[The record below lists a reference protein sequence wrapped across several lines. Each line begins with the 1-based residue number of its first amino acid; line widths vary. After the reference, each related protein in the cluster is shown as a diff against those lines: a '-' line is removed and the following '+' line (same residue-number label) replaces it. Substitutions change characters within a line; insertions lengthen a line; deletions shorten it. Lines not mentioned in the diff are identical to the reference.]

1 MLHVLFSRTVLQ
13 LVTRIAEKQNTTRF
27 SAIQTNQ
34 FYTLN
39 YSVKASTDFLNSIG
53 HTDKVYIRCL
63 SPKNTPLPELE
74 ARGMTYKDKSDKTK
88 KSTVNG
94 YIDLQTGIFYRRY
107 GKEYKPVIDGW
118 GHLQELNQQGYG
130 IYFVVGHGG
139 ERNSEITHGSTL
151 FHESDRA
158 SFDDQQLEIDRITQ
172 QFGKPTAVVKTKKS
186 LHAYWASS
194 ETISIETLPTIQR
207 CWLQFSNCDDSSLAD
222 PSQLMRL
229 PGFDHLAWNGTD
241 FDRVQCELIQLNDVS
256 YSLAEF
262 DRVLP
267 ALDVDRYCQLSL
279 ELVESNA
286 DDRDMRSIA
295 QYLPGF
301 DSSGKWIKA
310 KCPAHDGESS
320 DSLHIDAD
328 TGGFVC
334 HGGCSSSAVYNAAKA
349 VAVANGHR
357 FEVVNDDDL
366 DRAVVDRKLD
376 VIGTDFQLSKL
387 FPSSIATPL
396 AEYCQGT
403 AVPQGLMSMALITCL
418 ATLVHPKTHLK
429 CFGNT
434 LRIAKPIFWLCI
446 YGVSGNGKTHSY
458 APVLNALKKL
468 GEEHNLVHEQALEE
482 WNEIQRQA
490 KRGKAKDID
499 PQILEQANQPPPDRQ
514 RYWVGDVT
522 IEALLSRCSKQ
533 KERGLLLYSPE
544 LLGWCLRMNPEKG
557 ELEYH
562 LSLWDGDSV
571 EGERIGR
578 EFTPVANPS
587 VSVMGGVQPDVM
599 AKLVAKGEEIQNGFM
614 PRMAL
619 VRFEEVPKPPLSK
632 GSPINF
638 SVMNTLFKAVADT
651 GEPME
656 VSLHPE
662 CFDTSD
668 SWDRE
673 MDNLRLAE
681 TRKSIKPLYPK
692 FNGYSY
698 RIALML
704 HIINRALDPT
714 QPDEVPLSTF
724 TAAIEFTRWL
734 VSQSVSIYEEL
745 LGDEQEDTIAKFLNS
760 TKYTGWMS
768 VRQFHKPNW
777 RKFKTADEA
786 RKTIEKMIEL
796 GYVEGNGEKLTNKKF
811 KFKYVDTEKRGQVDK
826 TDETYTSKPFNSST
840 ANVDGV
846 DIKPRT
852 DDISMVSADKKSVDK
867 IEGDRISN
875 GGQNL
880 DPLDLQQVDTSLST
894 EDLEPLTDDTLM
906 VSADINRNCPQPYTR
921 AVDGLKPFAE
931 GDSAVLSTCPQDL
944 NVHKYKS
951 PLKIGDRAKL
961 GGEFFIVDK
970 IEDDFIGGKSDD
982 GSYIGGYA
990 DSVQFVNIP
999 PPTTN
1004 RMVELVRQ
1012 EQIKTIDAGEIEY
1025 EC

>member
-1 MLHVLFSRTVLQ
+1 MKDSLDLL
-13 LVTRIAEKQNTTRF
+13 
-27 SAIQTNQ
+27 
-34 FYTLN
+34 
-39 YSVKASTDFLNSIG
+39 KAIG
-53 HTDKVYIRCL
+53 HTDRVYVRCI

-74 ARGMTYKDKSDKTK
+74 ARGMTYQDKSGQTK
-88 KSTVNG
+88 KSTIDG
-94 YIDLQTGIFYRRY
+94 YINLQTGKFNRRY
-107 GKEYKPVIDGW
+107 GTDYKPVADGW
-118 GHLQELNQQGYG
+118 GHLLELNQQGYG
-130 IYFVVGHGG
+130 VYFVVGHGG
-139 ERNSEITHGSTL
+139 EKNANITHGTTL

-158 SFDDQQLEIDRITQ
+158 TLEQQQLEVDLISSD
-172 QFGKPTAVVKTKKS
+172 FGKPTAVVQTKKS

-194 ETISIETLPTIQR
+194 ETIPIDNLATYQR
-207 CWLQFSNCDDSSLAD
+207 RWVQYSNCDDSSLAD
-222 PSQLMRL
+222 PAQLMRL
-229 PGFDHLAWNGTD
+229 PSFDHLAWNGTD
-241 FDRVQCELIQLNDVS
+241 FDRVKCELLHLNEVS
-256 YSLAEF
+256 YSLEQF
-262 DRVLP
+262 DRILP
-267 ALDVDRYCQLSL
+267 ALDIDRWCKRSIL
-279 ELVESNA
+279 ELTESDA
-286 DDRDMRSIA
+286 DDRDIRTLA

-301 DSSGKWIKA
+301 DSSAKWLKA
-310 KCPAHDGESS
+310 KCPAHGGESS
-320 DSLHIDAD
+320 DSLHIDSE
-328 TGGFVC
+328 TGGFIC
-334 HGGCSSSAVYNAAKA
+334 HAGCSTSAIYQAAKT

-357 FEVVNDDDL
+357 FEVVSDDDL
-366 DRAVVDRKLD
+366 DRAVVDKKLH
-376 VIGTDFQLSKL
+376 VIDTDFPLSRL
-387 FPSSIATPL
+387 FPSAIATPL

-418 ATLVHPKTHLK
+418 ATLVHPKTHLR

-468 GEEHNLVHEQALEE
+468 GEEHNLSHELALED

-490 KRGKAKDID
+490 KRGKGKDVD
-499 PQILEQANQPPPDRQ
+499 PQILEQADQPPPDRQ

-533 KERGLLLYSPE
+533 KDRGLLLYSPE

-599 AKLVAKGEEIQNGFM
+599 ARLVAKGEEIQNGFM

-656 VSLHPE
+656 VSLHPD

-668 SWDRE
+668 GWDRE

-714 QPDEVPLSTF
+714 QPEEVPLSTF
-724 TAAIEFTRWL
+724 TAAIEFTLWL
-734 VSQSVSIYEEL
+734 VSQSISIYEEL
-745 LGDEQEDTIAKFLNS
+745 LGDEKEDTIAKFLNS
-760 TKYTGWMS
+760 NRYTGWLS

-777 RKFKTADEA
+777 RKFKTADDA
-786 RKTIEKMIEL
+786 RKAIEKMIEL
-796 GYVEGNGEKLTNKKF
+796 GYVEGNGEKLTHKKF
-811 KFKYVDTEKRGQVDK
+811 KFRSVDTKKRGQVDK
-826 TDETYTSKPFNSST
+826 QPETISNKGFKPYT
-840 ANVDGV
+840 ANVDAV
-846 DIKPRT
+846 DSKSANYDT
-852 DDISMVSADKKSVDK
+852 VAVLADKESVDK
-867 IEGDRISN
+867 LGDVFYSESVH
-875 GGQNL
+875 GS
-880 DPLDLQQVDTSLST
+880 DLVLSELVDTSLST
-894 EDLEPLTDDTLM
+894 DDRELPINDIAI
-906 VSADINRNCPQPYTR
+906 VSGDKNHNCPQPYTSD
-921 AVDGLKPFAE
+921 VDESKPFPESDLA
-931 GDSAVLSTCPQDL
+931 ALSTCPQDL

-951 PLKIGDRAKL
+951 DLKIGDESNAKRATKAV
-961 GGEFFIVDK
+961 EI
-970 IEDDFIGGKSDD
+970 ISNNASDD
-982 GSYIGGYA
+982 DGG
-990 DSVQFVNIP
+990 
-999 PPTTN
+999 
-1004 RMVELVRQ
+1004 
-1012 EQIKTIDAGEIEY
+1012 IEY

>member
-1 MLHVLFSRTVLQ
+1 MK
-13 LVTRIAEKQNTTRF
+13 IP
-27 SAIQTNQ
+27 I
-34 FYTLN
+34 
-39 YSVKASTDFLNSIG
+39 DFLKAIG
-53 HTDKVYIRCL
+53 QTDRVYIRCL
-63 SPKNTPLPELE
+63 SPKNTPLPEL
-74 ARGMTYKDKSDKTK
+74 ATRGMTYTDKSSKVK

-94 YIDLQTGIFYRRY
+94 YIDLQTGEFYRRY
-107 GKEYKPVIDGW
+107 GKDYKPVTDGW
-118 GHLQELNQQGYG
+118 GHLLELNQQGYG
-130 IYFVVGHGG
+130 VYFVVGHGG
-139 ERNSEITHGSTL
+139 ERNNDITQGSTL

-158 SFDDQQLEIDRITQ
+158 TLEQQQLEIDRITQ
-172 QFGKPTAVVKTKKS
+172 EFGKPTAVVKTKKS

-194 ETISIETLPTIQR
+194 ETIPVENLGTYQR
-207 CWLQFSNCDDSSLAD
+207 RWLQYSNCDDSSLSD
-222 PSQLMRL
+222 PAQLMRL
-229 PGFDHLAWNGTD
+229 PGFDHLSWNGTN
-241 FDRVQCELIQLNDVS
+241 FDRVQCELLQLNEVK

-262 DRVLP
+262 ARILP
-267 ALDVDRYCQLSL
+267 TLDVDRFCKQSL
-279 ELVESNA
+279 ELVESDA
-286 DDRDMRSIA
+286 DDKDMRNLA
-295 QYLPGF
+295 RHLPGF
-301 DSSGKWIKA
+301 DNSGGKWIKA
-310 KCPAHDGESS
+310 KCPAHGGESS
-320 DSLHIDAD
+320 DSLHIDSE
-328 TGGFVC
+328 TGGFIC
-334 HGGCSSSAVYNAAKA
+334 HAGCSSSAVYNAAKA

-357 FEVVNDDDL
+357 FEVADDDDL

-376 VIGTDFQLSKL
+376 VIGTDFPLSKL
-387 FPSSIATPL
+387 FPSVIATPL

-468 GEEHNLVHEQALEE
+468 GEEHNLLHEQALED
-482 WNEIQRQA
+482 WNDIQR
-490 KRGKAKDID
+490 KAKQGKGKNVD
-499 PQILEQANQPPPDRQ
+499 PSVLEQASQPPPDRK

-522 IEALLSRCSKQ
+522 IEALLSRCAKQ

-562 LSLWDGDSV
+562 LSLWDGDAV

-638 SVMNTLFKAVADT
+638 SVMNALFKAVADG

-656 VSLHPE
+656 VSLHPD

-668 SWDRE
+668 RWDRE

-704 HIINRALDPT
+704 HIINRAIDPN
-714 QPDEVPLSTF
+714 QSEEVSLSTF
-724 TAAIEFTRWL
+724 AAAIEFTRWL

-745 LGDEQEDTIAKFLNS
+745 LGDEKEDAIAKFLN
-760 TKYTGWMS
+760 THKFTGWMS

-777 RKFKTADEA
+777 RKFKTADDA
-786 RKTIEKMIEL
+786 RKAIEKMIEL

-811 KFKYVDTEKRGQVDK
+811 KFKYVDTKKRGQVDK
-826 TDETYTSKPFNSST
+826 TAKTYTEKPFEPSTVIVDAVDSKP
-840 ANVDGV
+840 ANDGA
-846 DIKPRT
+846 T
-852 DDISMVSADKKSVDK
+852 TGSAAKKSVDK
-867 IEGDRISN
+867 FVDDLNSDGVHK
-875 GGQNL
+875 L
-880 DPLDLQQVDTSLST
+880 DPLDRQRVDTSLST
-894 EDLEPLTDDTLM
+894 DDRHGSNNDTPVVL
-906 VSADINRNCPQPYTR
+906 VDKNRNCPQAYTGL
-921 AVDGLKPFAE
+921 VDGSNTDTDN
-931 GDSAVLSTCPQDL
+931 DSAVLSTCPQNP
-944 NVHKYKS
+944 NVHKLKMT
-951 PLKIGDRAKL
+951 LKIGDRVEM
-961 GGEFFIVDK
+961 GGDIITVEK
-970 IEDDFIGGKSDD
+970 IEGEIVCGRTEDDSYVGGS
-982 GSYIGGYA
+982 I
-990 DSVQFVNIP
+990 DSVRSVSTDELPTSPIP
-999 PPTTN
+999 TN
-1004 RMVELVRQ
+1004 GKIERVPQGDGMVEIVRQ
-1012 EQIKTIDAGEIEY
+1012 QPTEIIDGVEVEY

>member
-1 MLHVLFSRTVLQ
+1 MKPS
-13 LVTRIAEKQNTTRF
+13 I
-27 SAIQTNQ
+27 
-34 FYTLN
+34 
-39 YSVKASTDFLNSIG
+39 DFLKAIG
-53 HTDKVYIRCL
+53 HTDRVYIRCL
-63 SPKNTPLPELE
+63 SPKNTPQPELE
-74 ARGMTYKDKSDKTK
+74 AWGMTYTDKSGKVK

-94 YIDLQTGIFYRRY
+94 YIDIQTGEFYRRY
-107 GKEYKPVIDGW
+107 GKEYKPVTDGW
-118 GHLQELNQQGYG
+118 GHLLELNQQGFG
-130 IYFVVGHGG
+130 VYFVVGHGG
-139 ERNSEITHGSTL
+139 EKNNDITHGSSL

-158 SFDDQQLEIDRITQ
+158 TLEQQQQEIDRITQ
-172 QFGKPTAVVKTKKS
+172 EFGKPTAVVKTKKS
-186 LHAYWASS
+186 LHSYWAS
-194 ETISIETLPTIQR
+194 EIITFDNLATYQR
-207 CWLQFSNCDDSSLAD
+207 RWSQYSNCDDESLDDLA
-222 PSQLMRL
+222 QIMRL
-229 PGFDHLAWNGTD
+229 PGFDHVSWNSKTGN
-241 FDRVQCELIQLNDVS
+241 FDRVQCQLLQLNDVS
-256 YSLAEF
+256 YNLEQF
-262 DRVLP
+262 DLVLP
-267 ALDVDRYCQLSL
+267 AMDVDRWCKRSLSAL
-279 ELVESNA
+279 TETDA
-286 DDRDMRSIA
+286 DDRDMRTLA

-301 DSSGKWIKA
+301 NPTGRKGWITA

-320 DSLHIDAD
+320 DSIHIDSE
-328 TGGFVC
+328 TGGFIC
-334 HGGCSSSAVYNAAKA
+334 HAGCSPSSVYHAAKA
-349 VAVANGHR
+349 FAVANGHR
-357 FEVVNDDDL
+357 FEVVYDDDL
-366 DRAVVDRKLD
+366 DRAVVDKKLN
-376 VIGTDFQLSKL
+376 VIDTDFPLSKL
-387 FPSSIATPL
+387 FPSAIATPL

-468 GEEHNLVHEQALEE
+468 GEEHNLLHELALKD

-490 KRGKAKDID
+490 KRGKGKDVD
-499 PQILEQANQPPPDRQ
+499 SQILEQPNQPPPDRQ

-522 IEALLSRCSKQ
+522 IEALLSRCAKQ

-557 ELEYH
+557 ELEHH
-562 LSLWDGDSV
+562 LSLWDGDAV

-578 EFTPVANPS
+578 EFAPVDNPS

-599 AKLVAKGEEIQNGFM
+599 ARLVAKGEEIQNGFM

-656 VSLHPE
+656 VSLNPE

-668 SWDRE
+668 GWDRE

-704 HIINRALDPT
+704 HIINRALDST
-714 QPDEVPLSTF
+714 QPAEVPLSTF

-745 LGDEQEDTIAKFLNS
+745 LGDEKEDTIAKFLNS
-760 TKYTGWMS
+760 TRYTGWLS

-777 RKFKTADEA
+777 RKFKTADDA
-786 RKTIEKMIEL
+786 RKAIEKMIEL
-796 GYVEGNGEKLTNKKF
+796 GYVEGNGEKLTDKKF
-811 KFKYVDTEKRGQVDK
+811 KFRSVDTKKCGQVDK
-826 TDETYTSKPFNSST
+826 QPETISSKGFKPYT
-840 ANVDGV
+840 ANVDAV
-846 DIKPRT
+846 DSKSANYDT
-852 DDISMVSADKKSVDK
+852 VTVLADKESVDK
-867 IEGDRISN
+867 LGDVFYSESVH
-875 GGQNL
+875 GS
-880 DPLDLQQVDTSLST
+880 DLVLSELVDTSLST
-894 EDLEPLTDDTLM
+894 DDREPPINDIAT
-906 VSADINRNCPQPYTR
+906 VFADKNHNCPQPYTLN
-921 AVDGLKPFAE
+921 VDESKPLLE
-931 GDSAVLSTCPQDL
+931 IVSGCLSTCPQDL

-951 PLKIGDRAKL
+951 DLKIGD
-961 GGEFFIVDK
+961 EF
-970 IEDDFIGGKSDD
+970 IEIISNGNNNASDD
-982 GSYIGGYA
+982 DGG
-990 DSVQFVNIP
+990 
-999 PPTTN
+999 
-1004 RMVELVRQ
+1004 
-1012 EQIKTIDAGEIEY
+1012 IEY